1 MQKSSFIFLHQ
12 LLAIIFVTCLF
23 LLGKVHFS
31 VASEPLFV
39 YDSKEK
45 RDPFIS
51 LIGKNVKLTD
61 VELLESIDQVRVE
74 GVIIDPNKGSSAI
87 VNGQIIRVGEFLGG
101 FRLEKVTNYH
111 IVMKRDEQEHTI
123 QFRSPE
129 DDKQ

>member
-1 MQKSSFIFLHQ
+1 MQKYK
-12 LLAIIFVTCLF
+12 LLFFQSIKVCVYVTCLF
-23 LLGKVHFS
+23 FLTKVYFS
-31 VASEPLFV
+31 VANESLFV
-39 YDSKEK
+39 YDSKGK

-61 VELLESIDQVRVE
+61 VELLESIEQVRVE
-74 GVIIDPNKGSSAI
+74 GVIVDPDKGSSAI

-101 FRLEKVTNYH
+101 FKLEKVTNYY
-111 IVMKRDEQEHTI
+111 IVMKRDEKEYTI